1 MQLIVLLPSAVA
13 AVATTLWSLLY
24 VNVPLGII
32 IGIAW
37 ILAAFIVGRYIPGKT
52 PLQVSVMAGVL
63 VVSSVINL
71 TFNQFLPEKSK
82 EEDSSTETKEQI
94 SEEAEAAPDPEGTIV
109 VEAGD
114 GVLTTNQYDTLS
126 YIAESARGKEAYLA
140 AKLATASYD
149 VSATVAGS
157 YDLWIK
163 LSDDALHSDESRS
176 ANIIIN
182 SSQQIKYTH
191 KSEDTKG
198 WKYYN
203 IGQVQLN
210 SGNNKFEFVKIADTT
225 AAFVMDEFKLIPY
238 ND

>member
-24 VNVPLGII
+24 VSIPLGVI

-37 ILAAFIVGRYIPGKT
+37 ILSAFIVGKYIPGKT
-52 PLQVSVMAGVL
+52 PLQVSIFAGVL

-71 TFNQFLPEKSK
+71 TYNQIIPDKPKDQSE
-82 EEDSSTETKEQI
+82 STETDEQVI
-94 SEEAEAAPDPEGTIV
+94 EDTKDPEGTIV

-114 GVLTTNQYDTLS
+114 GILTTNQYDTLS
-126 YIAESARGKEAYLA
+126 YIAESARGREAYLA
-140 AKLATASYD
+140 GKLATASYN
-149 VSATVAGS
+149 VNIETAGS

-176 ANIIIN
+176 ATIIVN
-182 SSQQIKYTH
+182 GSQQLKYKH
-191 KSEDTKG
+191 ISEDTKG

-210 SGNNKFEFVKIADTT
+210 SGTNKFEFSKMADTS

-238 ND
+238 SE

>member
-63 VVSSVINL
+63 VISSVINL

-82 EEDSSTETKEQI
+82 EDKSAAETEEQI

-140 AKLATASYD
+140 AKLATASYN
-149 VSATVAGS
+149 VETTTAGS
-157 YDLWIK
+157 YDFWIK
-163 LSDDALHSDESRS
+163 LSDDALHSDDSRS
-176 ANIIIN
+176 ATIIVN
-182 SSQQIKYTH
+182 GSQEITYKH
-191 KSEDTKG
+191 ISEDTNG

-203 IGQVQLN
+203 LGQVRLS
-210 SGNNKFEFVKIADTT
+210 SGSNKFEFNKIADTS
-225 AAFVMDEFKLIPY
+225 AAFVMDEFKLIPTI
-238 ND
+238 N

>member
-24 VNVPLGII
+24 VNIPLGII

-37 ILAAFIVGRYIPGKT
+37 ILAAFIVGRYVPGKT
-52 PLQVSVMAGVL
+52 PLQVSIMAGVL

-71 TFNQFLPEKSK
+71 TYNQIIPDKPKDKSESAQT
-82 EEDSSTETKEQI
+82 EEQVAEETE
-94 SEEAEAAPDPEGTIV
+94 DPEGTMV

-114 GVLTTNQYDTLS
+114 GILTTNQYDTLS

-140 AKLATASYD
+140 GKLATASYNLN
-149 VSATVAGS
+149 VETAGS

-176 ANIIIN
+176 ATIIVS
-182 SSQQIKYTH
+182 SSQQLEYKH
-191 KSEDTKG
+191 VSEDTKG

-238 ND
+238 SE